1 MYIWETL
8 KVKCNKLHVAVQNSV
23 WIRLNEGTITY
34 PISLQGLSYFIKYVG
49 KYNG

>member
-8 KVKCNKLHVAVQNSV
+8 KVTCNKLHVAVQNSV

-34 PISLQGLSYFIKYVG
+34 PISLQGLSYFIKDVG